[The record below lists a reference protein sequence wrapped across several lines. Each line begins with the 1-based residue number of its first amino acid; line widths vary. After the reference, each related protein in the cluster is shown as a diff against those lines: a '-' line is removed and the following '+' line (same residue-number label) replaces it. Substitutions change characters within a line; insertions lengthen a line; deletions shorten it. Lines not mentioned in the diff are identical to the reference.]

1 MKTPNE
7 WLRLMSGPDI
17 RGDAMEHDGKAPEL
31 TEAAA
36 KCIGY
41 AFALWLAEHMNTT
54 TDRLMIAV
62 GRDSR
67 LSGEKLTAAF
77 VKGLT
82 AADCDV
88 LDCGLCTAPA
98 MALTTIEPETSCDG
112 AVMTTAGRLPWYK
125 NGFKLMTR
133 EGALNEEQI
142 TEILTRASQVSLPRR
157 LVRPVSFLETY
168 QTRLE
173 RMVHER
179 LEDEAKMPLL
189 GLHVVVDASNG
200 SGGFYAAFLERLG
213 AEVTGSQFLEP
224 NGFFPNHLPDPQ
236 SPAAVESLSRAVVAQ
251 QADLGVLLDAD
262 CDQTVLVD
270 ETGRAI
276 DRNRLIAL
284 ISAILLEE
292 APGATIATDS
302 VTSSGLTR
310 FITEWGGVHYR
321 FKRGHQ
327 QLIEEAVRLNDE
339 GIDCPLAIETSG
351 HAAFRENYFLDD
363 GVYLVTRLLCEAM
376 DRKREGLTLC
386 SLIDGLDEPKE
397 RVELRLALTGEDRKA
412 ASQAVIETVLSR
424 TLEDPAWRLNT
435 DNREGVRITFDLDG
449 GVGNAWLQIRM
460 SLHDPVL
467 VLNAESDVEG
477 GVRWILS
484 SLYELIEHAEHLD
497 LTPLKN
503 KIKDA

>member
-1 MKTPNE
+1 MKMTE
-7 WLRLMSGPDI
+7 WLRLKSGPDI
-17 RGDAMEHDGKAPEL
+17 RGDAMEHDGKSPTL
-31 TEAAA
+31 TENVAR
-36 KCIGY
+36 CIGY
-41 AFALWLAEHMNTT
+41 AFALWLAERTHTT
-54 TDRLMIAV
+54 TDRLVISV

-67 LSGEKLTAAF
+67 LSGEKLAAAF
-77 VKGLT
+77 IKGLT

-88 LDCGLCTAPA
+88 LDCGLCTTPA

-133 EGALNEEQI
+133 EGGLNEDEM
-142 TEILTRASQVSLPRR
+142 TEILTRAAQVSLPQR
-157 LVRPVSFLETY
+157 LVSPISFLDTY
-168 QTRLE
+168 QERLR
-173 RMVHER
+173 RMVHDR

-189 GLHVVVDASNG
+189 GLHVVVDAGNG
-200 SGGFYAAFLERLG
+200 SGGFYAGFLETLG

-224 NGFFPNHLPDPQ
+224 NGIFPNHLPDPQ
-236 SPAAVESLSRAVVAQ
+236 NQAAVESLSRAVVENT
-251 QADLGVLLDAD
+251 ADLGVLFDAD
-262 CDQTVLVD
+262 CDQVVIVD

-292 APGATIATDS
+292 SPGATIATDS

-321 FKRGHQ
+321 YKRGHQ

-376 DRKREGLTLC
+376 DRKREGLTLA
-386 SLIDGLDEPKE
+386 SLIDELAEPKE
-397 RVELRLALTGEDRKA
+397 RVELRLSLTGEEPKA

-449 GVGNAWLQIRM
+449 EVGSAWLQIRK

-467 VLNAESDVEG
+467 VLNAESDAEG
-477 GVRWILS
+477 GVKWILQ
-484 SLYELIEHAEHLD
+484 SLYDLIRGAENLD
-497 LTPLKN
+497 LGPLK
-503 KIKDA
+503 KELGLQ